1 MLLTVHDSKMH
12 KVAFLDNTKEKTL
25 NYYEDLWIE
34 DLVKVT
40 NTFDF
45 SIDKKELE
53 ADTVNKKAYQV
64 LSERSFISFTFMGR
78 KMLFNVM
85 NIKERGGKIQV
96 FCEDLN
102 LELLN
107 ENVTPYEA
115 TTKMS
120 FVDYCVAFNI
130 LNFGAITIGHN
141 EIEDYERVLKWEG
154 TENKHQRLISLAR
167 QFDAEIEFRTYLN
180 KDSSLKSLVMN
191 VYKKN
196 DGKKHQGVGK
206 RRDDIILIN
215 DRNVDDI
222 ERSIGKEKIK
232 TMMTPT
238 GKKTVDVV
246 ITKPNPKYVAPTA
259 RTVSYSGGG
268 LVYAGRS
275 ISKSNVQA
283 LLSYCTQYKLLPS
296 GVLSQLFVES
306 FWGKSTVGQVDNN
319 WGGMTWTGSTTRPSG
334 VTVSRGMARPASE
347 GGYYNHYASVAD
359 YFKDYTYLIAEQGLY
374 KVKGKDSLEAFTK
387 GLFREGGALYDYA
400 AIGYKHYIYSM
411 KDVRYNINRLNNK
424 AMDNLDD
431 LFRGKGTV
439 GVAPVSKVASQTKA
453 VLNEMAGLK
462 GHRIGNGQCYG
473 LSAWY
478 AMKLGGAGLN
488 GGVTG
493 FRGLR
498 PGGGSA
504 ASNIGEDYNWS
515 QFGWKVV
522 VPSKVEHLIAGSIAN
537 IRANA
542 GGPVYTGAYGHT
554 VTIKSLSG
562 DTLTVYEQNFAGHQ
576 YVEERTYSASA
587 YLRVIQTLVYPPE
600 IVQGKRVE
608 ATATT
613 AVTTTPIVESGNNE
627 PKTISETQQKEK
639 ITTIDPTIYRE
650 WKNAKGEVEFYLKN
664 GSIYAPLAKELY
676 PSVLSGEEVGDDWLK
691 ERMELET
698 DDQEILITEA
708 LEALKKICYPS
719 LTYDVDAYEPSLNA
733 GDTIKI
739 VDRKFHPTLTLEARA
754 TRQERSFTAPSK
766 NKTKFDNYRALES
779 KMPASLQSRYE
790 ELNEL
795 AKPYD
800 LRLITSNGQTFKNGI
815 GSSVI
820 TAEVWK
826 NNKLFDA
833 TFQFKNVDTLISSG
847 LTCLINANE
856 ISETYVVT
864 IEAYIGNEFIA
875 SKQLTFSNVNDGA
888 DGIGINSTSV
898 TYGISTSASAQPTN
912 WTEAM
917 PVAKQGEYLWKRTIT
932 DYTDPSKP
940 DTIELTYSYQG
951 KNGSAGTSLTVSKTE
966 YQAGTSGTVA
976 PTGTWTI
983 AIPTVA
989 DGQFL
994 WMKATMSDNST
1005 IIVPTKQGAKGK
1017 DGVTYYPHAAYAN
1030 KSKDIFYDSLPSFA
1044 NSPGYQGALVSS
1056 VPENGAYKITTTG
1069 GTHVMKTFVGI
1080 NGTSG
1085 KALWTI
1091 VRLKNTHSTN
1101 NLRLVFNGIGDG
1113 TVLNGSFPTIV
1124 IKPGEEYFFMKSG
1137 VARSDYDF
1145 IQITFQSDSA
1155 DKDLAF
1161 TLYEASFYNSS
1172 PFVNF
1177 SFVPNNH
1184 AYLGNYTDTLE
1195 NASTDITKYNWSLT
1209 KGSDGKD
1216 GISVTNNI
1224 PSYVLSTS
1232 GTTAPTTGWSSS
1244 IPTLIKGRFLWTK
1257 NDLTLS
1263 DSTTKTS
1270 YFVTYIPND
1279 GINGQTPVVHTAYA
1293 NSQNGAVDFSITDST
1308 NRRFIG
1314 QYVDYSTTN
1323 STDYTKY
1330 KWVDMTA
1337 NVKVGNN
1344 NLLVD
1349 TKTLSSNY
1357 FTTNNTSETY
1367 LGGTVATGI
1376 APSGS
1381 YRDTYR
1387 QAMKIAPEGNEFIV
1401 SFYAKSSIDNVTI
1414 NNHFYS
1420 PNRTI
1425 KGISSTGALFNNVN
1439 GGDGLIAF
1447 KLTTQWKRYWIKWTI
1462 RDASSEAENV
1472 PMNVILGRN
1481 FDSVN
1486 SVSIALPALYVGN
1499 INTEHSDAPEDIQS
1513 SIDSKAD
1520 QLLTQ
1525 QQILALEEKTTLE
1538 RENAIAEAMQ
1548 NTISEVEQKWQL
1560 WYETNT
1566 KDEKQQVA
1574 NDIASLMQR
1583 TAELDYKLGEASAK
1597 FSFINNE
1604 TIIGEDGVAI
1614 GDKAGKAKLFMSGD
1628 SISFLTNGVAQ
1639 MTLTGDT
1646 LSIKNG
1652 LFTERIQI
1660 GNFVEEVYDKNP
1672 LFNVT
1677 RAIKNS

>member
-25 NYYEDLWIE
+25 NYYEDMWIE

-107 ENVTPYEA
+107 EDVTPYEA

-167 QFDAEIEFRTYLN
+167 QFDAEIEFRTYLK

-453 VLNEMAGLK
+453 VLNEMAGIK

-488 GGVTG
+488 GGVTS

-504 ASNIGEDYNWS
+504 ASQIGEDYNWS

-576 YVEERTYSASA
+576 FVEEHTYSASA
-587 YLRVIQTLVYPPE
+587 YLRVIQTLCYPPE

-691 ERMELET
+691 ARMELET

-739 VDRKFHPTLTLEARA
+739 VDRKFHPALTLEARA

-856 ISETYVVT
+856 IPETYVVT
-864 IEAYIGNEFIA
+864 VEAYIGNEFIA
-875 SKQLTFSNVNDGA
+875 SKQLTFSNVNDGQ
-888 DGIGINSTSV
+888 DGVGINSTSV
-898 TYGISTSASAQPTN
+898 TYGISTSASVQPTT
-912 WTEAM
+912 WTETM
-917 PVAKQGEYLWKRTIT
+917 PVATAEQYLWTRKIT

-951 KNGSAGTSLTVSKTE
+951 KNGSAGTSVSVTKIE
-966 YQAGTSGTVA
+966 YQVGTSGTTA
-976 PTGTWTI
+976 PTSTWI
-983 AIPTVA
+983 NGLPVVP

-994 WMKATMSDNST
+994 WMKVTFSDGNIATM
-1005 IIVPTKQGAKGK
+1005 PGKQGATGPKGDK
-1017 DGVTYYPHAAYAN
+1017 GDTYYPHTAWAN
-1030 KSKDIFYDSLPSFA
+1030 SADGTDGFTTIYPNLNLLEGSKDFSGDWWA
-1044 NSPGYQGALVSS
+1044 H
-1056 VPENGAYKITTTG
+1056 ENWE
-1069 GTHVMKTFVGI
+1069 
-1080 NGTSG
+1080 N
-1085 KALWTI
+1085 
-1091 VRLKNTHSTN
+1091 
-1101 NLRLVFNGIGDG
+1101 DG
-1113 TVLNGSFPTIV
+1113 TYKGLTVKKKVGSW
-1124 IKPGEEYFFMKSG
+1124 GG
-1137 VARSDYDF
+1137 
-1145 IQITFQSDSA
+1145 
-1155 DKDLAF
+1155 
-1161 TLYEASFYNSS
+1161 
-1172 PFVNF
+1172 
-1177 SFVPNNH
+1177 
-1184 AYLGNYTDTLE
+1184 
-1195 NASTDITKYNWSLT
+1195 ITKQFT
-1209 KGSDGKD
+1209 APKD
-1216 GISVTNNI
+1216 GIYTFSAYIKSSGDSANVQRLVSLNDKQLGDKLRQIGNNFDWLSDSFQMTLKAGDRIYTQYNATGTGVLWTAGHKWEEGSIATPYMPSSSEVTTADW
-1224 PSYVLSTS
+1224 PSYIGQYTDFTQADSTNPSDYTWSLMRGNDGKNGISITNTVTTNALATS
-1232 GTTAPTTGWSSS
+1232 GTTAPTSGWSATM
-1244 IPTLIKGRFLWTK
+1244 PTLIKGQFLWTK
-1257 NDLTLS
+1257 IELTLS

-1293 NSQNGAVDFSITDST
+1293 NSQNGAVDFSITDSSG
-1308 NRRFIG
+1308 RRFIG

-1330 KWVDMTA
+1330 KWVDMVGSVSVSGVNLVLDSEKERIIEAPGTIDVPLRKDIILPLIGHDLTYSFEAKALVDDTHIIDFYFRDSKNGGYLDPSQPFTLTGEYKRFYVTKKLYDISSNIA
-1337 NVKVGNN
+1337 NDLQLRFRGNN
-1344 NLLVD
+1344 FI
-1349 TKTLSSNY
+1349 TGSS
-1357 FTTNNTSETY
+1357 
-1367 LGGTVATGI
+1367 G
-1376 APSGS
+1376 
-1381 YRDTYR
+1381 
-1387 QAMKIAPEGNEFIV
+1387 
-1401 SFYAKSSIDNVTI
+1401 
-1414 NNHFYS
+1414 
-1420 PNRTI
+1420 
-1425 KGISSTGALFNNVN
+1425 NVN
-1439 GGDGLIAF
+1439 GFAVRKIQIEDANLG
-1447 KLTTQWKRYWIKWTI
+1447 TPWK
-1462 RDASSEAENV
+1462 S
-1472 PMNVILGRN
+1472 
-1481 FDSVN
+1481 
-1486 SVSIALPALYVGN
+1486 
-1499 INTEHSDAPEDIQS
+1499 APEDIDAK
-1513 SIDSKAD
+1513 IDTKAD
-1520 QLLTQ
+1520 DALTQEQLL
-1525 QQILALEEKTTLE
+1525 
-1538 RENAIAEAMQ
+1538 AIAEEQRLMKANLEATASLEEFQNKSKELLDQIQAIADGQKVSEQVLTDNASRIVQLAGQIGAM
-1548 NTISEVEQKWQL
+1548 NLVTEAITRYMSFSDDGL
-1560 WYETNT
+1560 IIGM
-1566 KDEKQQVA
+1566 KDGSSSVRVA
-1574 NDIASLMQR
+1574 NDRISFYSAGKETAFISQGFLQIESGIFTLRLQIASFLF
-1583 TAELDYKLGEASAK
+1583 EESAS
-1597 FSFINNE
+1597 
-1604 TIIGEDGVAI
+1604 GQ
-1614 GDKAGKAKLFMSGD
+1614 L
-1628 SISFLTNGVAQ
+1628 L
-1639 MTLTGDT
+1639 
-1646 LSIKNG
+1646 IKKI
-1652 LFTERIQI
+1652 R
-1660 GNFVEEVYDKNP
+1660 
-1672 LFNVT
+1672 
-1677 RAIKNS
+1677 

>member
-25 NYYEDLWIE
+25 NYYEDMWIE

-107 ENVTPYEA
+107 ETVTPYEA

-167 QFDAEIEFRTYLN
+167 QFDAEIEFRTYLK

-215 DRNVDDI
+215 DRNVDDV

-283 LLSYCTQYKLLPS
+283 LLTYCTQYKLLPS

-374 KVKGKDSLEAFTK
+374 KVKGKDSLETFTK

-400 AIGYKHYIYSM
+400 AIGYGHYIYSM
-411 KDVRYNINRLNNK
+411 KDVRYNVNRLNNK

-453 VLNEMAGLK
+453 VLNEMAGIK

-478 AMKLGGAGLN
+478 SMKLGGAGLG

-498 PGGGSA
+498 PGGGAA
-504 ASNIGEDYNWS
+504 ASHIGEDYNWD

-522 VPSKVEHLIAGSIAN
+522 RPSEVKHLIPGSIAN

-542 GGPVYTGAYGHT
+542 GGPVFTGGWGHT
-554 VTIKSLSG
+554 VVIKGLSG

-576 YVEERTYSASA
+576 YVEEHTYSASA

-708 LEALKKICYPS
+708 LEALKKICYPA
-719 LTYDVDAYEPSLNA
+719 LTYDVAAYEPSLNA

-779 KMPASLQSRYE
+779 KMPASLQTRYE

-875 SKQLTFSNVNDGA
+875 SKQLTFSNVNDGQDGLPGA
-888 DGIGINSTSV
+888 DGIAGKDGVGVSSTIV
-898 TYGISTSASAQPTN
+898 TYGLSVNETTQPTS
-912 WTEAM
+912 WTSSV
-917 PVAKQGEYLWKRTIT
+917 PVLVKGQYLWTKTVWNYSDNSNETGYIKTYIAKDGNDGANGIAGKDGVGIKTTTIA
-932 DYTDPSKP
+932 
-940 DTIELTYSYQG
+940 YQ
-951 KNGSAGTSLTVSKTE
+951 SS
-966 YQAGTSGTVA
+966 TSGTVT
-976 PTGTWTI
+976 PTGTWTST
-983 AIPTVA
+983 IPSVPY
-989 DGQFL
+989 GQFL
-994 WMKATMSDNST
+994 WTRTVWLYTDNTSET
-1005 IIVPTKQGAKGK
+1005 GYSVAKMGETGPKGDKGDPGPQGLPGTDGLQGPQGDQGIPGPAGADGK
-1017 DGVTYYPHAAYAN
+1017 TSYTHIAYAS
-1030 KSKDIFYDSLPSFA
+1030 KSKNILADAMVNFA
-1044 NSPGYQGALVSS
+1044 TYGGYQGS
-1056 VPENGAYKITTTG
+1056 VVNVVKNSASYDVTTTG
-1069 GTHVMKTFVGI
+1069 GTHTMKQIISI

-1085 KALWTI
+1085 KTVWYYVKI
-1091 VRLKNTHSTN
+1091 KNTGTN
-1101 NLRLVFNGIGDG
+1101 ALQLIFNGISASG
-1113 TVLNGSFPTIV
+1113 TSSYPTV
-1124 IKPGEEYFFMKSG
+1124 TVNPGQTYVKFEQGICRTS
-1137 VARSDYDF
+1137 YDF
-1145 IQITFQSDSA
+1145 IQMNIGSMA
-1155 DKDLAF
+1155 VDKDLKY
-1161 TLYEASFYNSS
+1161 TVYEFAIYNEI

-1177 SFVPNNH
+1177 VVGANTNGEYVGMYQDFT
-1184 AYLGNYTDTLE
+1184 AQD
-1195 NASTDITKYNWSLT
+1195 STDPAKYNWSLI
-1209 KGSDGKD
+1209 KGADGSQGIQGPAGTDGK
-1216 GISVTNNI
+1216 
-1224 PSYVLSTS
+1224 
-1232 GTTAPTTGWSSS
+1232 
-1244 IPTLIKGRFLWTK
+1244 
-1257 NDLTLS
+1257 
-1263 DSTTKTS
+1263 
-1270 YFVTYIPND
+1270 
-1279 GINGQTPVVHTAYA
+1279 TPYWHTAYA
-1293 NSQNGAVDFSITDST
+1293 NSADGKTDFSLTDST
-1308 NRRFIG
+1308 NKRFIG
-1314 QYVDYSTTN
+1314 QYTDYTQAD
-1323 STDYTKY
+1323 STDPTKY
-1330 KWVDMTA
+1330 KWVDMVGSVSVGGVNRFKKSDTVLNPRAISNAFVIIPTYLDTIEEDYTVTLWLKDIVNNPDNQVTLGLCNPTSANDNEQRTDNVPIVNGKAIVRFKKPAVNTRTAVNFYPNPGGYKPTSTA
-1337 NVKVGNN
+1337 NAVPYKYKIEKGN
-1344 NLLVD
+1344 
-1349 TKTLSSNY
+1349 
-1357 FTTNNTSETY
+1357 
-1367 LGGTVATGI
+1367 
-1376 APSGS
+1376 
-1381 YRDTYR
+1381 
-1387 QAMKIAPEGNEFIV
+1387 V
-1401 SFYAKSSIDNVTI
+1401 STDWS
-1414 NNHFYS
+1414 
-1420 PNRTI
+1420 
-1425 KGISSTGALFNNVN
+1425 
-1439 GGDGLIAF
+1439 
-1447 KLTTQWKRYWIKWTI
+1447 Q
-1462 RDASSEAENV
+1462 
-1472 PMNVILGRN
+1472 
-1481 FDSVN
+1481 
-1486 SVSIALPALYVGN
+1486 
-1499 INTEHSDAPEDIQS
+1499 APEDIDAK
-1513 SIDSKAD
+1513 IDTKAD

-1560 WYETNT
+1560 WYDTNT
-1566 KDEKQQVA
+1566 KDEKQKVA

-1672 LFNVT
+1672 LFNVI
-1677 RAIKNS
+1677 RSIKNS

>member
-25 NYYEDLWIE
+25 NYYEDMWIE

-107 ENVTPYEA
+107 ETVTPYEA

-167 QFDAEIEFRTYLN
+167 QFDAEIEFRTYLK

-283 LLSYCTQYKLLPS
+283 LLTYCTQYKLLPS

-504 ASNIGEDYNWS
+504 ASQIGEDYNWS

-576 YVEERTYSASA
+576 YVEERTYGASA

-708 LEALKKICYPS
+708 LEALKKICYPA

-875 SKQLTFSNVNDGA
+875 SKQLTFSNVNDGQ
-888 DGIGINSTSV
+888 DGIGINSRSV
-898 TYGISTSASAQPTN
+898 TYGISTSATVQPTN

-917 PVAKQGEYLWKRTIT
+917 PVAKQGEYLWKRIIT
-932 DYTDPSKP
+932 DYTDPTKS
-940 DTIELTYSYQG
+940 DTIELTYNYQG
-951 KNGSAGTSLTVSKTE
+951 KDGTPGTSLTVSKTE

-1017 DGVTYYPHAAYAN
+1017 DGISITNTVTTN
-1030 KSKDIFYDSLPSFA
+1030 
-1044 NSPGYQGALVSS
+1044 AL
-1056 VPENGAYKITTTG
+1056 A
-1069 GTHVMKTFVGI
+1069 
-1080 NGTSG
+1080 
-1085 KALWTI
+1085 
-1091 VRLKNTHSTN
+1091 
-1101 NLRLVFNGIGDG
+1101 
-1113 TVLNGSFPTIV
+1113 
-1124 IKPGEEYFFMKSG
+1124 
-1137 VARSDYDF
+1137 
-1145 IQITFQSDSA
+1145 
-1155 DKDLAF
+1155 
-1161 TLYEASFYNSS
+1161 
-1172 PFVNF
+1172 
-1177 SFVPNNH
+1177 
-1184 AYLGNYTDTLE
+1184 
-1195 NASTDITKYNWSLT
+1195 
-1209 KGSDGKD
+1209 
-1216 GISVTNNI
+1216 
-1224 PSYVLSTS
+1224 TS
-1232 GTTAPTTGWSSS
+1232 GTTAPTSGWSATM
-1244 IPTLIKGRFLWTK
+1244 PTLIKGQFLWTK
-1257 NDLTLS
+1257 IEMTLS
-1263 DSTTKTS
+1263 DGTTKTS

-1293 NSQNGAVDFSITDST
+1293 NSQNGAVDFSITDSSG
-1308 NRRFIG
+1308 RRFIG

-1330 KWVDMTA
+1330 KWVDM
-1337 NVKVGNN
+1337 VGSVQVGGV
-1344 NLLVD
+1344 NLASIVDSVDNRRVVD
-1349 TKTLSSNY
+1349 TTQNIYPCYFDNTYRITKLIPCKKGDVFTLKNHQKVIVNLALGFFDSN
-1357 FTTNNTSETY
+1357 NVCISRP
-1367 LGGTVATGI
+1367 TGFLN
-1376 APSGS
+1376 APSGWS
-1381 YRDTYR
+1381 STYT
-1387 QAMKIAPEGNEFIV
+1387 IP
-1401 SFYAKSSIDNVTI
+1401 DNVVAIAVSWQKTADG
-1414 NNHFYS
+1414 F
-1420 PNRTI
+1420 I
-1425 KGISSTGALFNNVN
+1425 KLE
-1439 GGDGLIAF
+1439 
-1447 KLTTQWKRYWIKWTI
+1447 K
-1462 RDASSEAENV
+1462 
-1472 PMNVILGRN
+1472 
-1481 FDSVN
+1481 
-1486 SVSIALPALYVGN
+1486 GN
-1499 INTEHSDAPEDIQS
+1499 IATDYSQAPEDIDAK
-1513 SIDSKAD
+1513 IDAKAD

-1525 QQILALEEKTTLE
+1525 QQILALEEKTTLA

-1560 WYETNT
+1560 WYDTNT

-1583 TAELDYKLGEASAK
+1583 TAELDLKLGEASAK

-1672 LFNVT
+1672 LFNVI
-1677 RAIKNS
+1677 RSIKNS

>member
-25 NYYEDLWIE
+25 NYYEDMWIE

-107 ENVTPYEA
+107 ENVTSYEA

-488 GGVTG
+488 GGVTS

-708 LEALKKICYPS
+708 LEALKKICYPA

-856 ISETYVVT
+856 IPETYVVT

-875 SKQLTFSNVNDGA
+875 SKQLTFSNVNDGQ
-888 DGIGINSTSV
+888 DGVGVNSTSV
-898 TYGISTSASAQPTN
+898 TYAISTSASVQPTT

-917 PVAKQGEYLWKRTIT
+917 PVATAEQYLWTRKIT

-951 KNGSAGTSLTVSKTE
+951 KNGSAGTSVSVTKIE
-966 YQAGTSGTVA
+966 YQVGTSGTTA
-976 PTGTWTI
+976 PTGTWSTGL
-983 AIPTVA
+983 PVVP

-994 WMKATMSDNST
+994 WMKVTFSDGNIATM
-1005 IIVPTKQGAKGK
+1005 PGKQGAVGPKGDK
-1017 DGVTYYPHAAYAN
+1017 GDTYYPHTAW
-1030 KSKDIFYDSLPSFA
+1030 A
-1044 NSPGYQGALVSS
+1044 NSADGKTDFSTTDSAGRR
-1056 VPENGAYKITTTG
+1056 YKG
-1069 GTHVMKTFVGI
+1069 DY
-1080 NGTSG
+1080 SD
-1085 KALWTI
+1085 
-1091 VRLKNTHSTN
+1091 TN
-1101 NLRLVFNGIGDG
+1101 V
-1113 TVLNGSFPTIV
+1113 NGS
-1124 IKPGEEYFFMKSG
+1124 
-1137 VARSDYDF
+1137 
-1145 IQITFQSDSA
+1145 
-1155 DKDLAF
+1155 
-1161 TLYEASFYNSS
+1161 
-1172 PFVNF
+1172 
-1177 SFVPNNH
+1177 
-1184 AYLGNYTDTLE
+1184 TD
-1195 NASTDITKYNWSLT
+1195 
-1209 KGSDGKD
+1209 
-1216 GISVTNNI
+1216 
-1224 PSYVLSTS
+1224 P
-1232 GTTAPTTGWSSS
+1232 
-1244 IPTLIKGRFLWTK
+1244 
-1257 NDLTLS
+1257 
-1263 DSTTKTS
+1263 
-1270 YFVTYIPND
+1270 
-1279 GINGQTPVVHTAYA
+1279 
-1293 NSQNGAVDFSITDST
+1293 
-1308 NRRFIG
+1308 
-1314 QYVDYSTTN
+1314 
-1323 STDYTKY
+1323 TKY
-1330 KWVDMTA
+1330 KWVDMVGSVQVGGVNLLAISKVVNGYIAAANGTVNPSYYPDGVLDQFIDVPDDA
-1337 NVKVGNN
+1337 TLIYQAWNPKLVTNTTKSGKIAYYDSVGAYLGTYFFIPQFNGTPYQKAITKLPSNVK
-1344 NLLVD
+1344 
-1349 TKTLSSNY
+1349 
-1357 FTTNNTSETY
+1357 
-1367 LGGTVATGI
+1367 
-1376 APSGS
+1376 
-1381 YRDTYR
+1381 
-1387 QAMKIAPEGNEFIV
+1387 KIKINVVLNDDIKIKIEF
-1401 SFYAKSSIDNVTI
+1401 
-1414 NNHFYS
+1414 
-1420 PNRTI
+1420 
-1425 KGISSTGALFNNVN
+1425 
-1439 GGDGLIAF
+1439 
-1447 KLTTQWKRYWIKWTI
+1447 
-1462 RDASSEAENV
+1462 
-1472 PMNVILGRN
+1472 
-1481 FDSVN
+1481 
-1486 SVSIALPALYVGN
+1486 GN
-1499 INTEHSDAPEDIQS
+1499 IPTAYTQAPEDIDAK
-1513 SIDSKAD
+1513 IDTKAD
-1520 QLLTQ
+1520 DALTQEQLL
-1525 QQILALEEKTTLE
+1525 
-1538 RENAIAEAMQ
+1538 AIAEEQRLMKANLEATASLEEFQNKSKELLDQIQAIADGQKVSEQVLTDNASRIVQLVGQIGAM
-1548 NTISEVEQKWQL
+1548 NLVTEAITRYMSFSDDGL
-1560 WYETNT
+1560 IIGM
-1566 KDEKQQVA
+1566 KDGSSSVRVA
-1574 NDIASLMQR
+1574 NDRISFYSAGKETAFISQGFLQIESGIFTLRLQIASFLF
-1583 TAELDYKLGEASAK
+1583 EESAS
-1597 FSFINNE
+1597 
-1604 TIIGEDGVAI
+1604 GQ
-1614 GDKAGKAKLFMSGD
+1614 L
-1628 SISFLTNGVAQ
+1628 L
-1639 MTLTGDT
+1639 
-1646 LSIKNG
+1646 IKKI
-1652 LFTERIQI
+1652 R
-1660 GNFVEEVYDKNP
+1660 
-1672 LFNVT
+1672 
-1677 RAIKNS
+1677 